1 MLANKRILLGITG
14 GIAAYKCAEL
24 VRRLVKRGAQVQVVM
39 TDAATRFIPP
49 MTLAALSGRP
59 VRTSLWDEQAELNMG
74 HIELAR
80 WADLILIAPATA
92 DTLARLA
99 TGQCDGLLTTLC
111 LATDR
116 PLAVAPAMNRLM
128 WAHPATQANVQLLRE
143 RGVQVVGPAVGELAE
158 RESGPGRMVEPADLE
173 GFCAGQF
180 GEGLLAGRQVLIT
193 AGPTREPIDPVR
205 FITNRSSGKM
215 GFAMAAACADA
226 GASVTLVAGP
236 VVQPTPPGVTR
247 IDVETAEQ
255 MHQAT
260 LRAAAGAD
268 IFIATAAV
276 ADYRPGFSADSK
288 LKKDAATQQL
298 EMVRNP
304 DILADV
310 SQRHASV
317 FCVGFAAETD
327 DLETYARGKLERK
340 GLDMIAA
347 NWVGQVDGQSRGF
360 DTDDNALWV
369 AWPGGEQSLG
379 PAPKGVLARDLVA
392 LIAERQSADTNT
404 TERTA

>member
-14 GIAAYKCAEL
+14 GIAAYKCAEV

-59 VRTSLWDEQAELNMG
+59 VRSTLWDEQAELNMG

-99 TGQCDGLLTTLC
+99 SGQCNDLLTTLC

-116 PLAVAPAMNRLM
+116 PMAVTPAMNRLM
-128 WAHPATQANVQLLRE
+128 WAHPATEANVALLRE
-143 RGVQVVGPAVGELAE
+143 RGVQVIGPAVGELAE
-158 RESGPGRMVEPADLE
+158 RESGPGRMVEPAELE
-173 GFCAGQF
+173 AFCAAQF
-180 GEGLLAGRQVLIT
+180 GDGALAGQRVVIT

-226 GASVTLVAGP
+226 GATVTLVAGP

-255 MHQAT
+255 MHTAT
-260 LRAAAGAD
+260 LEATAACD
-268 IFIATAAV
+268 LFIATAAV
-276 ADYRPGFSADSK
+276 ADYRPGFAAESK
-288 LKKDAATQQL
+288 LKKDAASQQL

-310 SQRHASV
+310 SAQRAGV

-327 DLETYARGKLERK
+327 ELETYARGKLERK

-347 NWVGQVDGQSRGF
+347 NWVGQVDGKSRGF

-392 LIAERQSADTNT
+392 LISRRLSADSTAS
-404 TERTA
+404 ERTA